1 MCEYFNKNQTLEK
14 INEISSMH
22 PYPIPGE
29 PGTYNA
35 YNQGWSDACRLISDL
50 IQFDPPSMVAEIP
63 CKVGDFLWSII
74 RPVGL
79 HLKAKVVMLLP
90 ARTDTKWFH
99 DYIYGN
105 CEIRFL
111 RGRLKFVGAKNG
123 APFPSMIAIFK

>member
-29 PGTYNA
+29 PRTYNN

-50 IQFDPPSMVAEIP
+50 VQFDPPSMVAEIP
-63 CKVGDFLWSII
+63 CRVGDFLWSII

-79 HLKAKVVMLLP
+79 HLKAKDAPYPCHVVFIGLN
-90 ARTDTKWFH
+90 DSKNF
-99 DYIYGN
+99 G
-105 CEIRFL
+105 
-111 RGRLKFVGAKNG
+111 GAL
-123 APFPSMIAIFK
+123 